1 MYSENFGNIILNLC
15 IVTCENDI
23 ALLMWKSATKEIKNV
38 WKKTIL
44 QENKILF
51 RHINLN
57 LRNSFE
63 EGFYLH
69 GRLSKYLKFI
79 ITANALL

>member
-38 WKKTIL
+38 WKKKLYFKRI
-44 QENKILF
+44 K
-51 RHINLN
+51 
-57 LRNSFE
+57 
-63 EGFYLH
+63 FY
-69 GRLSKYLKFI
+69 FA
-79 ITANALL
+79 T